1 MWYRKAAL
9 PLLLFMSPSSL
20 RLGFLG
26 FRQCLFRLLH
36 LIPRSIKLF
45 AHSKL
50 LLQSLDSNGDLL
62 SKGCE
67 YSLGLFDSGLLGYFV
82 SLYPKPGE

>member
-1 MWYRKAAL
+1 
-9 PLLLFMSPSSL
+9 MSPSRL
-20 RLGFLG
+20 CLGFPG
-26 FRQCLFRLLH
+26 FRQCLSCLLH

-50 LLQSLDSNGDLL
+50 LLQSLDSNGDLF

-67 YSLGLFDSGLLGYFV
+67 YSLGLFDSGLLRYFI
-82 SLYPKPGE
+82 SLYPKPEEWVAN